1 MIAHVGGQRV
11 KFILQLVD
19 SSIAVLFLL
28 QIINLNFQ
36 IFDNLNQFTV
46 GFSLLLAQ
54 IIKKFREENGRG
66 PNTEELLAIKSLASV
81 MKDYVDACGVEYM
94 HDRIGTLPRSSI
106 TLLSIHCRDINDD
119 IAYILGRHC
128 HVQDL
133 VLHACSNIDQE
144 DDEIELENKVVHGIE
159 CDWNTRTLSTAG
171 LLSLVNN
178 ISSSINQEN
187 EDEDILESWEN
198 LSLDETDEDF
208 TGEMVTLLLLLSFLW
223 GELEPN
229 KRPSS
234 SSTLSKVEESIVC
247 LLELLFTVLLE
258 SSLVLKPEAVRLFK
272 STKSLGFNI
281 GILWLD
287 SDKLGRGFLALGSSV
302 QASTPL
308 GGCEAVEAVF
318 TIEAAEAEAILNSP
332 PLTPLDDN
340 RSRLRDS
347 PVALLLALLLCML
360 SVPPAEI
367 FGPMSTNL
375 TLQVVLGPVLGVEAV
390 TLTDDRGLFS
400 PMPSRLLSVKTRFTL
415 IMPTKTKLRMFSF
428 LQV

>member
-1 MIAHVGGQRV
+1 MLDI
-11 KFILQLVD
+11 
-19 SSIAVLFLL
+19 
-28 QIINLNFQ
+28 
-36 IFDNLNQFTV
+36 
-46 GFSLLLAQ
+46 
-54 IIKKFREENGRG
+54 
-66 PNTEELLAIKSLASV
+66 ELL
-81 MKDYVDACGVEYM
+81 
-94 HDRIGTLPRSSI
+94 
-106 TLLSIHCRDINDD
+106 
-119 IAYILGRHC
+119 
-128 HVQDL
+128 
-133 VLHACSNIDQE
+133 
-144 DDEIELENKVVHGIE
+144 
-159 CDWNTRTLSTAG
+159 
-171 LLSLVNN
+171 
-178 ISSSINQEN
+178 
-187 EDEDILESWEN
+187 EDI
-198 LSLDETDEDF
+198 DEADEDF

-308 GGCEAVEAVF
+308 RGCPPVDAVL

-390 TLTDDRGLFS
+390 R
-400 PMPSRLLSVKTRFTL
+400 
-415 IMPTKTKLRMFSF
+415 
-428 LQV
+428 